1 MRKTKITGAK
11 RRAAGLAAALF
22 LTALLASGC
31 QGGKEKY
38 AFRETG
44 ISQMDAGDYE
54 GAIQSFEQALEHSDG
69 FVGEFELDVL
79 KYRAEAEYALV
90 DYAASAY
97 TYDILVQADGER
109 PEYLNRSCVMHAL
122 AGDTEAALAC
132 YEKAFAQAP
141 EEEETKDALMALG
154 DALEAEERG
163 EEALAL
169 YEQAL
174 AGGMESGAL
183 YSRIALCRM
192 DAGDYE
198 GALAYLEQGLAA
210 GDAQARAEL
219 LYSQAVVY
227 EHMLDFSSALRALE
241 TYETEFGATPEIRKE
256 IAFLKT
262 R

>member
-1 MRKTKITGAK
+1 M
-11 RRAAGLAAALF
+11 
-22 LTALLASGC
+22 
-31 QGGKEKY
+31 
-38 AFRETG
+38 
-44 ISQMDAGDYE
+44 
-54 GAIQSFEQALEHSDG
+54 
-69 FVGEFELDVL
+69 
-79 KYRAEAEYALV
+79 
-90 DYAASAY
+90 
-97 TYDILVQADGER
+97 
-109 PEYLNRSCVMHAL
+109 
-122 AGDTEAALAC
+122 
-132 YEKAFAQAP
+132 
-141 EEEETKDALMALG
+141 
-154 DALEAEERG
+154 
-163 EEALAL
+163 AL

-183 YSRIALCRM
+183 YSRMALCRM

-198 GALAYLEQGLAA
+198 GALAYLEQGLAT

>member
-1 MRKTKITGAK
+1 MRKTKITGRK

-44 ISQMDAGDYE
+44 ISQ
-54 GAIQSFEQALEHSDG
+54 
-69 FVGEFELDVL
+69 
-79 KYRAEAEYALV
+79 
-90 DYAASAY
+90 
-97 TYDILVQADGER
+97 
-109 PEYLNRSCVMHAL
+109 
-122 AGDTEAALAC
+122 
-132 YEKAFAQAP
+132 
-141 EEEETKDALMALG
+141 
-154 DALEAEERG
+154 
-163 EEALAL
+163 
-169 YEQAL
+169 
-174 AGGMESGAL
+174 
-183 YSRIALCRM
+183 M

-241 TYETEFGATPEIRKE
+241 TYEAEFGATPEIRKE

>member
-79 KYRAEAEYALV
+79 KYRAEAEYALA
-90 DYAASAY
+90 DYAASAH

-109 PEYLNRSCVMHAL
+109 PEYLNRGCVMHAL

-141 EEEETKDALMALG
+141 EEEETAPVVRSISITSNLDGQTEVVVGTPVTLTATLGGFEDVQVALQWQCSTDG
-154 DALEAEERG
+154 
-163 EEALAL
+163 
-169 YEQAL
+169 
-174 AGGMESGAL
+174 
-183 YSRIALCRM
+183 
-192 DAGDYE
+192 
-198 GALAYLEQGLAA
+198 
-210 GDAQARAEL
+210 
-219 LYSQAVVY
+219 
-227 EHMLDFSSALRALE
+227 
-241 TYETEFGATPEIRKE
+241 GATFADLPEATDTALTFNIDMNNVNYLWR
-256 IAFLKT
+256 LKVT
-262 R
+262 VLPEAQPEPAQPDGAPQA